1 MHRKIGLW
9 PIRTASLRV
18 SSGWINVERG
28 NRSRVTT
35 IGASTSLVW
44 RRAVS
49 IPKVVI
55 VGRPNVGKSSL
66 FNWIVGQRIAIVD
79 PTAGVTRDRVTF
91 VYEFEGRYFEFID
104 TGGMGVHDRDGL
116 TKDVERQIS
125 IALDQADLVLFVAD
139 AQTGSLP
146 LDELVAQRLR
156 GLGKPILMVANKCDT
171 AGDRTNAEAEFHKFG
186 FDLVF
191 TSVAHNV
198 GREDLWAA
206 LLYRL
211 PRETDAVAEPVM
223 KLAVVGKRNA
233 GKSTFVNQLAQQE
246 RMIVSETPGTTRDSV
261 DVRFEHHGRTFVAI
275 DTAGVQRTRSLNES
289 VAFYSYS
296 RAQRTIRRADVVIF
310 FFDATEH
317 VSQVDM
323 RVAEAILENSKPCVL
338 AVNKWDLLADK
349 STTGAFSEYL
359 DKTLSTLTFA
369 PRVFL
374 TAKTAKNVQALVDV
388 AWSLFKQA
396 NTRVSTADVNRALR
410 DAVARR
416 QPPVRFNRNLKM
428 YYATQAGVNPPTIVV
443 FCNDTRLVDP
453 QYEKFLRNT
462 LRNSLP
468 FEEVPL
474 RLVFRRRGAGKAE
487 REVEEELGAAGMPVD
502 AEAAESEPIETDGE

>member
-1 MHRKIGLW
+1 
-9 PIRTASLRV
+9 
-18 SSGWINVERG
+18 
-28 NRSRVTT
+28 
-35 IGASTSLVW
+35 
-44 RRAVS
+44 VS
-49 IPKVVI
+49 IPRVVI

-66 FNWIVGQRIAIVD
+66 FNWIVGQKIAIVD

-91 VYEFEGRYFEFID
+91 IYEFEGRFFEFID
-104 TGGMGVHDRDGL
+104 TGGMGILDKDGL
-116 TKDVERQIS
+116 TDDVERQIS

-139 AQTGSLP
+139 AQTGTLP
-146 LDELVAQRLR
+146 LDEFVANRLR
-156 GLGKPILMVANKCDT
+156 SLGKPILMIANKCDT
-171 AGDRTNAEAEFHKFG
+171 KGDRTNAEAEFHKFG

-191 TSVAHNV
+191 TSVAHNL

-211 PRETDAVAEPVM
+211 PTETETVSQPVM

-233 GKSTFVNQLAQQE
+233 GKSTFVNQLAERE

-289 VAFYSYS
+289 VAFYGHS

-310 FFDATEH
+310 FFDATQN

-323 RVAEAILENSKPCVL
+323 NVAEAILEHSKPCVL
-338 AVNKWDLLADK
+338 AVNKWDLLAGK
-349 STTGAFSEYL
+349 TTTSEFSDYL
-359 DKTLSTLTFA
+359 DKVLPTLQFA

-374 TAKTAKNVQALVDV
+374 TAQTGKNVQALVDV
-388 AWSLFKQA
+388 AWSLYKQA
-396 NTRVSTADVNRALR
+396 NTRATTADVNRALR

-416 QPPVRFNRNLKM
+416 QPPVRHNRNLKM
-428 YYATQAGVNPPTIVV
+428 YYATQAGINPPTVVV

-453 QYEKFLRNT
+453 QYEKYLRNS

-468 FEEVPL
+468 FEEIPL

-487 REVEEELGAAGMPVD
+487 RDVESELNAAGMAVD
-502 AEAAESEPIETDGE
+502 DAESERSDAADDR